1 MKKQL
6 SKIRF
11 DLDEL
16 SEITDELV
24 EIDNNIYTKRTCHMS
39 GSLRFPIPRPI
50 VAELDLKAGD
60 TCFYCQ
66 YSEGFYL
73 SFKHEPDTATASQKK
88 ARKLASA
95 GEYGT
100 LYLGI
105 PPMIKNLYNKE
116 ITNIQLCRPKGYR
129 PHEWQLQFLF
139 IECS

>member
-11 DLDEL
+11 DLEEM

-73 SFKHEPDTATASQKK
+73 SFKRNVGLSPT
-88 ARKLASA
+88 
-95 GEYGT
+95 EYRST
-100 LYLGI
+100 RS
-105 PPMIKNLYNKE
+105 
-116 ITNIQLCRPKGYR
+116 T
-129 PHEWQLQFLF
+129 
-139 IECS
+139 